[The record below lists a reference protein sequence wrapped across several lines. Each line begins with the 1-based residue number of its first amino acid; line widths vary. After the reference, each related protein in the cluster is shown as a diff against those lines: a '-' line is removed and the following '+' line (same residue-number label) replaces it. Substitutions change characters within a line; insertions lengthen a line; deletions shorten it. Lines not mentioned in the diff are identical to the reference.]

1 MPIRPYDIV
10 VEDPYQCWSLYCQYG
25 VASWAQI
32 GQHSLGRSKSL
43 DNYFMARRNKNVTR
57 TLQNSLLQ
65 WCPSKL
71 CNQKK
76 TFHTRTRKVADTH
89 PVKEVLNTT
98 SPTWVPVVPNDF
110 PLQIEP
116 SSKTSRQSV
125 VFQGFAAANQF
136 NSISTNKET

>member
-1 MPIRPYDIV
+1 MSREHFKIPCYSDAPV
-10 VEDPYQCWSLYCQYG
+10 
-25 VASWAQI
+25 
-32 GQHSLGRSKSL
+32 
-43 DNYFMARRNKNVTR
+43 NFVT
-57 TLQNSLLQ
+57 
-65 WCPSKL
+65 K
-71 CNQKK
+71 KK
-76 TFHTRTRKVADTH
+76 TFHTCTRKVADTY